1 MTAAGQGAPKVLLV
15 GPAFSGGG
23 AEGRFARIAGRLFG
37 GVCDVAV
44 FKAGSQPPAKRQGMT
59 RDLAWRGSHSY
70 PRIILALAAI
80 LRREHYDV
88 IMAFGMFPNLTA
100 VLATRLSFSGTRVI
114 IHEITRPIKALENS
128 QRPKK
133 LLYRFLQNVVYP
145 RADLVTANSIDG
157 LEETLQICPRL
168 RASAV
173 RLENVIDRRAIE
185 ARAAAPS
192 TTRLPPGPYF
202 VCIARL
208 DFMKRIDTVIEAF
221 ACISDRTAVNL
232 VIVGDGEASASLHAQ
247 TRQHG
252 LQDRVAFIG
261 HMHNPLGVLRRAAGF
276 VLASEYEGFSNTVLE
291 AMSLD
296 VPVVT
301 SFCSSD
307 AREMCNEGVALGFE
321 VGDLEGL
328 AQHLLLLSK
337 DAVVADTLRRKARI
351 YSDRHTTEAAIPR
364 YEQLIRMVAG
374 LDDPATQQ
382 KIRA

>member
-1 MTAAGQGAPKVLLV
+1 
-15 GPAFSGGG
+15 
-23 AEGRFARIAGRLFG
+23 
-37 GVCDVAV
+37 
-44 FKAGSQPPAKRQGMT
+44 
-59 RDLAWRGSHSY
+59 
-70 PRIILALAAI
+70 
-80 LRREHYDV
+80 
-88 IMAFGMFPNLTA
+88 
-100 VLATRLSFSGTRVI
+100 
-114 IHEITRPIKALENS
+114 
-128 QRPKK
+128 
-133 LLYRFLQNVVYP
+133 
-145 RADLVTANSIDG
+145 
-157 LEETLQICPRL
+157 
-168 RASAV
+168 
-173 RLENVIDRRAIE
+173 
-185 ARAAAPS
+185 
-192 TTRLPPGPYF
+192 
-202 VCIARL
+202 
-208 DFMKRIDTVIEAF
+208 MKRIDTVIEAF

-328 AQHLLLLSK
+328 AQHLLRLSE

-374 LDDPATQQ
+374 LDDPTTHQ
-382 KIRA
+382 KIQA